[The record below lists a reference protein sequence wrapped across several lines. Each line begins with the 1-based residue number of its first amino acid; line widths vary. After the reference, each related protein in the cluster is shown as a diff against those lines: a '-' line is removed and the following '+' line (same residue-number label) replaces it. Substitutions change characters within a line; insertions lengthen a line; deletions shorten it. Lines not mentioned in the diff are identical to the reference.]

1 MRKGTETTGRC
12 PKSRA
17 PRGQFLLAHAP
28 FYKVAGQDEIAPF
41 AGLCF
46 PFDFSTKMS
55 AAQDEAGSFIVFG
68 MDCL

>member
-12 PKSRA
+12 PKNRA

-28 FYKVAGQDEIAPF
+28 FYKAAGQDEIAPF

-46 PFDFSTKMS
+46 PFDFSTKMP
-55 AAQDEAGSFIVFG
+55 AAQDAAGSFIVFG

>member
-12 PKSRA
+12 PKNRA

-28 FYKVAGQDEIAPF
+28 LCGAEGQGENAPF

-46 PFDFSTKMS
+46 PFDFSTKMP
-55 AAQDEAGSFIVFG
+55 AAQDAAGSFIVFG
-68 MDCL
+68 RDCL